1 MDEIVNR
8 IANSGLI
15 NIDLEEYLEGVDFA
29 AIDLAD
35 QLWKGLALKE
45 KDFRE
50 WIGSNDWPAYQ
61 DQVVAIHCSADAI
74 VPAWA
79 FMLVSSSLSGIAK
92 STHLGDLKSIKEN
105 LVLQHIDAL
114 DISDFTDARVVVKGC
129 GDEGFSPAVYM
140 ALTSKL
146 QPVVK
151 SLMYG
156 EPCSTVPVY
165 KRPK

>member
-8 IANSGLI
+8 VASSGII
-15 NIDLEEYLEGVDFA
+15 NLDLEDFLA
-29 AIDLAD
+29 DVSFSEIDLAD
-35 QLWKGLALKE
+35 QLWQGLALRE

-50 WIGSNDWPAYQ
+50 WIKNHDWTSYQ
-61 DQVVAIHCSADAI
+61 NHVVAVHCSADAI

-79 FMLVSSSLSGIAK
+79 YMLISSSLSGIAK
-92 STHLGDLKSIKEN
+92 RTDLGALKSVKE
-105 LVLQHIDAL
+105 QHAL
-114 DISDFTDARVVVKGC
+114 SCIYDLNQKDFTDSRVVVKGC

>member
-1 MDEIVNR
+1 MEEIVNR
-8 IANSGLI
+8 VANSGII
-15 NIDLEEYLEGVDFA
+15 NLDLEDFLA
-29 AIDLAD
+29 DISFTEIDLAD
-35 QLWKGLALKE
+35 QLWQGLALRE
-45 KDFRE
+45 KDFRQ
-50 WIGSNDWPAYQ
+50 WIGENDWSFYQ
-61 DQVVAIHCSADAI
+61 DHVVAVHCSADAI

-79 FMLVSSSLSGIAK
+79 YMLISSSLSGIAK
-92 STHLGDLKSIKEN
+92 RTELGILKSVKE
-105 LVLQHIDAL
+105 QHAL
-114 DISDFTDARVVVKGC
+114 SCISELDQEDFADSRVVVKGC

-140 ALTSKL
+140 ALTTKL

>member
-8 IANSGLI
+8 IANSGIVNL
-15 NIDLEEYLEGVDFA
+15 DLEDYLSDIAFA
-29 AIDLAD
+29 EIDLAD
-35 QLWKGLALKE
+35 QLWQGLALRE
-45 KDFRE
+45 KDFRA
-50 WIGSNDWPAYQ
+50 WIGGHDWKTYHNK
-61 DQVVAIHCSADAI
+61 VVALHCSADAI

-79 FMLVSSSLSGIAK
+79 YMLVSASLSGIAQSVQMGSLNIAK
-92 STHLGDLKSIKEN
+92 ERYVISRIEDLVET
-105 LVLQHIDAL
+105 
-114 DISDFTDARVVVKGC
+114 DFTDSRVVVKGC